1 MTLRIVTDSTC
12 DLPREV
18 IEELEISVVPCYINF
33 PDRSYLDGVDI
44 TRQEFYE
51 RLPNYP
57 VPPTTSAPA
66 IGTFAKVYRELL
78 DNGASAILSIHIS
91 SALSGI
97 YNVAYLASEAME
109 NLMVKTFDS
118 GQLTLGIGLLV
129 EAAAKAAKEGKP
141 LEEVLQLLKSLASRT
156 YTYAM
161 IDTLKYL
168 RRSGRVSRLQANL
181 GMLLQ
186 VKPILHMNAGNYG
199 IDPIR
204 TAKRSFER
212 MVSVLQSLGKL
223 DTLSI
228 VHTHA
233 PEKAEEFAH
242 MIRAF
247 FPNWERRYSV
257 DVSPVIGS
265 HIGPGAVGFSAIAS
279 QT

>member
-1 MTLRIVTDSTC
+1 MTIKIVTDSTC
-12 DLPREV
+12 DLPSKV
-18 IEELEISVVPCYINF
+18 INELDITVVPCYINF
-33 PDRSYLDGVDI
+33 PDRSYLDGVEL

-51 RLPNYP
+51 KLPHCP

-66 IGTFAKVYRELL
+66 IGTFAKVYQSLH
-78 DNGASAILSIHIS
+78 DAGASAILSIHIS

-97 YNVAYLASEAME
+97 YNVACLASEAVE
-109 NLMVKTFDS
+109 NILVKTFDS

-129 EAAAKAAKEGKP
+129 EAAAKAAREGRT
-141 LEEVLQLLKSLASRT
+141 LEEILELLKNLAGRT

-186 VKPILHMNAGNYG
+186 IKPVLHMNAGNYG

-204 TAKRSFER
+204 TAKRSFEK
-212 MVSVLQSLGKL
+212 MICVLQSFGKF
-223 DTLSI
+223 DALSI
-228 VHTHA
+228 VHTNA
-233 PEKAEEFAH
+233 PEKAEQFAQLIREFL
-242 MIRAF
+242 
-247 FPNWERRYSV
+247 PGWENGYSV

-279 QT
+279 QS